1 MKDWLQPLEHPGD
14 IVRRLHQSG
23 LCQRF
28 AADALLLLNAVMTDA
43 HGLPRELAQRLDE
56 IVRAAS
62 ELEQDTRYQRLRE
75 YVRRRSN

>member
-1 MKDWLQPLEHPGD
+1 
-14 IVRRLHQSG
+14 
-23 LCQRF
+23 
-28 AADALLLLNAVMTDA
+28 MTDA